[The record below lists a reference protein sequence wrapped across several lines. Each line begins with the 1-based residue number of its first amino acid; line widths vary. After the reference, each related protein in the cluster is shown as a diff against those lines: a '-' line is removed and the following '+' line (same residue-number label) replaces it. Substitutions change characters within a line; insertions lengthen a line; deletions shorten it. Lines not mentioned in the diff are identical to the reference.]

1 MRKYLIVAMTIVLV
15 FGAFVAATPAAA
27 QETDPAGVVEAIYA
41 EIEDQDVDAA
51 VALLA
56 EDAVL
61 TLVPPPAGLDGTFIG
76 KEEIGEWF
84 EGLAVDNGRFEFSNI
99 SVNGNTATMKLLSYS
114 GFFDSLG
121 ISPAEFD
128 GVAVVQDGL
137 LKSLSFVFTPEF
149 GAKMGA
155 AMGLAANETA
165 ATRYF
170 KELWN
175 QGDLSVADEIVA
187 EDFVSHSYPFPDGD
201 REAMKESVAG
211 FRAGNPN
218 AYFTLDDVVVT
229 ADKVFVTS
237 TMMVRPEG
245 AAADAEGEPAGE
257 PMMVVLGMKDGKIT
271 DRWRYVTPE

>member
-15 FGAFVAATPAAA
+15 FGAFVAAAPAAA

-76 KEEIGEWF
+76 KAEIGEWY
-84 EGLAVDNGRFEFSNI
+84 EGLAADNGRFEFSDI
-99 SVNGNTATMKLLSYS
+99 SVNGNTATMKLLFYS

-271 DRWRYVTPE
+271 DRWLYVTPE